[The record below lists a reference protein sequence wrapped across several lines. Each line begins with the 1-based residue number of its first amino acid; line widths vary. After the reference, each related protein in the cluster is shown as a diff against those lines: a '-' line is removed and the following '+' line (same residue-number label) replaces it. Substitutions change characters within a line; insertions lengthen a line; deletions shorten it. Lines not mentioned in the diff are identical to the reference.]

1 MQQRNFYAM
10 AIERISIGRLVIEKQ
25 IPDEPEAQEP
35 VKVKAVSGDKAKEAV
50 DLPRGT
56 SQRLAK
62 APTSLQR

>member
-10 AIERISIGRLVIEKQ
+10 AIERISIGSLVIEKE

-35 VKVKAVSGDKAKEAV
+35 VKVKAVSGDVPKEGV
-50 DLPRGT
+50 PRGE
-56 SQRLAK
+56 SRRLAK